1 MFLKFYMTLQIFSIL
16 YGLLPLLFFFLIKR
30 KVHEEVYF
38 ILPFLYVVFIAG
50 LYEFICTI
58 LLGLNVKYWFII
70 YNFLSFT
77 TLLYFYFYLLKKQFR
92 VIYIIFS
99 VLFILITTIS
109 FSFYSCDNFIQISS
123 YYKILQTIMILTFS
137 VLWIKRVF
145 LDLELSS
152 LSESSTFYFISGL
165 LLYYSGT
172 VFLFLLSNMIFKM
185 DKSTFQDY
193 WMLNVVLNLVLRTL
207 LIIGIWKGR
216 VK

>member
-1 MFLKFYMTLQIFSIL
+1 MTLQVFSIL

-58 LLGLNVKYWFII
+58 LFGLNVKYWFII
-70 YNFLSFT
+70 YNFLSFA
-77 TLLYFYFYLLKKQFR
+77 TLVYFYLLKKQFR
-92 VIYIIFS
+92 ILHIIFS
-99 VLFILITTIS
+99 ILFISITTIS

-123 YYKILQTIMILTFS
+123 YYKILQTVMILTFS

-145 LDLELSS
+145 LDLELRS
-152 LSESSTFYFISGL
+152 LLESSTFYFISGL

-185 DKSTFQDY
+185 DKSSFQDY

-207 LIIGIWKGR
+207 LIIGIWKGCT
-216 VK
+216 K